1 MCGICG
7 YAGFGDGPQRV
18 AAMLARLVH
27 RGPDDEGIWHT
38 AGMTLGHRRLSIVD
52 LSNSG
57 HQPMETTNGACV
69 AVVNGEIYN
78 YPELR
83 QTLETSGASFR
94 SNSDSEIVL
103 HAYLAY
109 GVASFRK
116 LNGMFAYGLWDN
128 VAHKLFLVRDRL
140 GIKPVYYWH
149 EPSTGT
155 FCFASEIKALLAA
168 AGRSRWQIDAEALGQ
183 YLTYQNILGDNTL
196 FAGIRML
203 PPGHF
208 LEYDHGQVRIEA
220 YWQPELGR
228 SPAPVNFSEAAA
240 GFRDIL
246 SRSVERHLMSDVPVA
261 CYLSS
266 GFDSSIVSAEAAK
279 QMSQPPIAFTGHF
292 PDGPWYDESEGAAK
306 VARHIGISVRNVS
319 ISAAD
324 FEQHLDD
331 VVRALDEPRMG
342 IGAFSQ
348 FMVARAA
355 AAERKVILTGHG
367 GDELFSGYPIFKL
380 ALLSKRVASHDV
392 AIGRDLRSLRASE
405 LPHLVYFAM
414 QQMSGR
420 NDGGLLPVL
429 FDEAEQ
435 ARVLDPVV
443 QNAIMSA
450 RSIAPLTEIL
460 TSASTLYER
469 ILMTYLKIYLP
480 GLLVVEDKISMAHAL
495 EARTPLLDN
504 EMVDFSLSIPE
515 DMKLNDGT
523 LKAIVKQAARGTLPP
538 EIFKMPKRGFPT
550 PLSAWLR
557 GPLSDWLRSRLCGPQ
572 SRLSR
577 IFAPDYPNEAVDLY
591 LSSWRQ
597 YIRPLNEIA
606 THRIWML
613 LCLESWLR
621 QTEETYGVTLS
632 MNV

>member
-7 YAGFGDGPQRV
+7 YVGPGDGPQKV
-18 AAMLARLVH
+18 KAMLARIVH
-27 RGPDDEGIWHT
+27 RGPDDEGLWHT
-38 AGMTLGHRRLSIVD
+38 EGMTLGHRRLSIVD
-52 LSNSG
+52 LSENG
-57 HQPMETTNGACV
+57 HQPMEAANGACV

-78 YPELR
+78 YSELR
-83 QTLETSGASFR
+83 RTLETSGTPFR
-94 SNSDSEIVL
+94 SNSDSEVVL

-109 GVASFRK
+109 DVASFRK
-116 LNGMFAYGLWDN
+116 LNGMFAFGLWDS
-128 VAHKLFLVRDRL
+128 VASKLFLVRDRL

-183 YLTYQNILGDNTL
+183 YLTYQNVLGDHTL

-208 LEYDHGQVRIEA
+208 LEYDRGRVRIEA

-228 SPAPVNFSEAAA
+228 SPAPADFSEAVAR
-240 GFRDIL
+240 FRDTL
-246 SRSVERHLMSDVPVA
+246 TRSVERHLMSDVPVA

-266 GFDSSIVSAEAAK
+266 GFDSSIVSAEAAR
-279 QMSQPPIAFTGHF
+279 QLSQPPIAFTGHF
-292 PDGPWYDESEGAAK
+292 SDGAWYDESEGAAR
-306 VARHIGISVRNVS
+306 VARHIGVSVRNVR

-348 FMVARAA
+348 FMVAKAA

-367 GDELFSGYPIFKL
+367 GDELFSGYPIFKV
-380 ALLSKRVASHDV
+380 ALLSKRVVSHDI

-405 LPHLVYFAM
+405 LPHLAFFAI

-420 NDGGLLPVL
+420 ADGGLLPVL
-429 FDEAEQ
+429 FNEAEQ
-435 ARVLDPVV
+435 VRVLDPRV
-443 QNAIMSA
+443 QSAIGSA
-450 RSIAPLTEIL
+450 RSIAPLATIL
-460 TSASTLYER
+460 ASAPTFYEK

-480 GLLVVEDKISMAHAL
+480 GLLVVEDKISMSHAL

-504 EMVDFSLSIPE
+504 EMLDLSLSISE
-515 DMKLNDGT
+515 NIKLNRGT
-523 LKAIVKQAARGTLPP
+523 LKAIVKEAGRSLLPP
-538 EIFKMPKRGFPT
+538 QIFNMPKRGFPT

-557 GPLSDWLRSRLCGPQ
+557 GPLSGWLRSRLCGPE

-577 IFAPDYPNEAVDLY
+577 IFAFDYPKEAVDEY
-591 LSSWRQ
+591 LNSWRRHL
-597 YIRPLNEIA
+597 RPLDEIA
-606 THRIWML
+606 THRVWML

-632 MNV
+632 VNV